1 MALGSAQ
8 WQEQFA
14 QNDLPFNSVVGERVV
29 EAEAPVVPLDSAVG
43 EGAILGNVHFSA
55 ADVDA
60 IQNLNSMSKLR
71 EVMFDPTVKDEGPTQ
86 RLASHFCSPYLDSL
100 PTPKTNRT
108 MREPH

>member
-1 MALGSAQ
+1 MVLGSAQ

-43 EGAILGNVHFSA
+43 EGAILGDVHLSA

-71 EVMFDPTVKDEGPTQ
+71 EVMFDPTVKEEGPRKGWRQT
-86 RLASHFCSPYLDSL
+86 LAHHT
-100 PTPKTNRT
+100 PTACQPQKQT
-108 MREPH
+108 